1 MSFEEVIYSVEDG
14 VAVVTLNRP
23 DRLNAMTLTMAG
35 EIRAAMQQ
43 ATDDDAVRVIVLTG
57 AGRGFCAGADAAR
70 LQSRAA
76 GEASDAGEED
86 TLPFVGAIEGGLD
99 LPDAFAAKYAWIASV
114 PKPVIAAVNGPAV
127 GVGMVLPMFAD
138 IRFAS
143 DTARF
148 GTAFSKRGLVP
159 EYGLA
164 WLLPRLIQPSK
175 AFDLLYSAR
184 LVDADEALDMGMV
197 DKVLPTN
204 ELMPAVMDYAR
215 ELAKSVSP
223 RSNRVV
229 KEMIYQGLDQGFD
242 QAMAQCLEQMAEA
255 QKSDDFKE
263 GISAWK
269 DKRVPNFTGT

>member
-1 MSFEEVIYSVEDG
+1 MSYQEVIYNVEDG

-43 ATDDDAVRVIVLTG
+43 ATDDDQVRVIVLTG

-70 LQSRAA
+70 LQSRAS
-76 GEASDAGEED
+76 GEAVEVEE
-86 TLPFVGAIEGGLD
+86 TLPFVGAVDGGLN
-99 LPDAFAAKYAWIASV
+99 LPAAFAAKYAWIASV

-143 DTARF
+143 DTAKF

-159 EYGLA
+159 EYGLG

-184 LVDADEALDMGMV
+184 LVEADEALEMGLV
-197 DKVLPTN
+197 DKVFPTN
-204 ELMPAVMDYAR
+204 ELLPAVMDYAR
-215 ELAKSVSP
+215 ELATAVSP

-242 QAMAQCLEQMAEA
+242 QAMEQCLAEMMKA

-263 GISAWK
+263 GIAAWK
-269 DKRVPNFTGT
+269 DKRVPNFTGE

>member
-1 MSFEEVIYSVEDG
+1 MSYSEVIYTVEDA

-23 DRLNAMTLTMAG
+23 DRLNAMTLIMAG

-43 ATDDDAVRVIVLTG
+43 ATDDDEVRVIVLTG

-70 LQSRAA
+70 LQSRAS
-76 GEASDAGEED
+76 GEAVEQEE
-86 TLPFVGAIEGGLD
+86 TLPFVGAVDGGLN
-99 LPDAFAAKYAWIASV
+99 LPAAFAAKYAWIASV

-143 DTARF
+143 DTAKF

-159 EYGLA
+159 EYGLG

-184 LVDADEALDMGMV
+184 LVEADEALEMGLV
-197 DKVLPTN
+197 DKVFTTN
-204 ELMPAVMDYAR
+204 ELLPAVMDYAR
-215 ELAKSVSP
+215 ELATAVSP

-242 QAMAQCLEQMAEA
+242 EAMKECLVQMAEA

-263 GISAWK
+263 GIAAWK
-269 DKRVPNFTGT
+269 DKRVPNFTGE

>member
-1 MSFEEVIYSVEDG
+1 MLFQEVIYSVEQG

-35 EIRAAMQQ
+35 EVRAAMQQ
-43 ATDDDAVRVIVLTG
+43 ASDDDEVRVIVLTG

-70 LQSRAA
+70 LQGRVSGIAVEEE
-76 GEASDAGEED
+76 EAP
-86 TLPFVGAIEGGLD
+86 PFTGAIEGGLD
-99 LPDAFAAKYAWIASV
+99 LPQAFAAKYAWIATV

-159 EYGLA
+159 EYGLG

-175 AFDLLYSAR
+175 AFDLLYTAR
-184 LVDADEALDMGMV
+184 LVDADEAVDMGLV
-197 DKVLPTN
+197 DKVFPTN
-204 ELMPAVMDYAR
+204 ELLPAATDYAR
-215 ELAKSVSP
+215 ELATAVSP

-229 KEMIYQGLDQGFD
+229 KRMVYQGLDQGFD
-242 QAMAQCLEQMAEA
+242 SAMEQCLADMADA

-263 GISAWK
+263 GIAAWK
-269 DKRVPNFTGT
+269 DKRVPIFTGT

>member
-1 MSFEEVIYSVEDG
+1 MLFQEVIYSVEQG

-35 EIRAAMQQ
+35 EVRAAMQQ
-43 ATDDDAVRVIVLTG
+43 ASDDDEVRVIVLTG

-70 LQSRAA
+70 LQGRVSGIAVEEE
-76 GEASDAGEED
+76 EAP
-86 TLPFVGAIEGGLD
+86 PFTGAIEGGLD
-99 LPDAFAAKYAWIASV
+99 LPQAFAAKYAWIATV

-159 EYGLA
+159 EYGLG

-175 AFDLLYSAR
+175 AFDLLYTAR
-184 LVDADEALDMGMV
+184 LVDADEAVDMGLV
-197 DKVLPTN
+197 DKVFPTN
-204 ELMPAVMDYAR
+204 ELLPAAMDYAR
-215 ELAKSVSP
+215 ELATAVSP

-229 KEMIYQGLDQGFD
+229 KRMVYQGLDQGFD
-242 QAMAQCLEQMAEA
+242 LAMEQCLADMADA

-263 GISAWK
+263 GIAAWK
-269 DKRVPNFTGT
+269 NKRVPNFTGT

>member
-1 MSFEEVIYSVEDG
+1 MFFQEVIYSVEEG

-43 ATDDDAVRVIVLTG
+43 ASDDDEVRVIVLTG

-70 LQSRAA
+70 LQGRVSGIAVEEE
-76 GEASDAGEED
+76 EAP
-86 TLPFVGAIEGGLD
+86 PFTGAIEGGLD
-99 LPDAFAAKYAWIASV
+99 LPQAFAAKYAWIATV

-159 EYGLA
+159 EYGLG

-175 AFDLLYSAR
+175 AFDLLYTAR
-184 LVDADEALDMGMV
+184 LVDADEAVDMGLV
-197 DKVLPTN
+197 DKVFPAN
-204 ELMPAVMDYAR
+204 ELLPAAMDYAR
-215 ELAKSVSP
+215 ELATAVSP

-229 KEMIYQGLDQGFD
+229 KRMVYQGLDQGFD
-242 QAMAQCLEQMAEA
+242 SAMEQCLADMADA

-263 GISAWK
+263 GIAAWE
-269 DKRVPNFTGT
+269 DKRVPIFTGT

>member
-1 MSFEEVIYSVEDG
+1 MLFQEVIYSVEQG

-35 EIRAAMQQ
+35 EVRAAMQQ
-43 ATDDDAVRVIVLTG
+43 ASDDDEVRVIVLTG

-70 LQSRAA
+70 LQGRVSGIAVEEE
-76 GEASDAGEED
+76 EA
-86 TLPFVGAIEGGLD
+86 LPFTGAIEGGLD
-99 LPDAFAAKYAWIASV
+99 LPQAFAAKYAWIATV

-159 EYGLA
+159 EYGLG

-175 AFDLLYSAR
+175 AFDLLYTAR
-184 LVDADEALDMGMV
+184 LVDADEAVDMGLV
-197 DKVLPTN
+197 DKVFPTN
-204 ELMPAVMDYAR
+204 ELLPAAMDYAR
-215 ELAKSVSP
+215 ELATAVSP

-229 KEMIYQGLDQGFD
+229 KRMVYQGLDQGFD
-242 QAMAQCLEQMAEA
+242 SAMEQCLADMADA

-263 GISAWK
+263 GIAAWK

>member
-1 MSFEEVIYSVEDG
+1 MSYQEVVYNVEDG

-43 ATDDDAVRVIVLTG
+43 ATDDDQVRVIVLTG

-70 LQSRAA
+70 LQSRAS
-76 GEASDAGEED
+76 GEAVEVEE
-86 TLPFVGAIEGGLD
+86 TLPFVGAVDGGLN
-99 LPDAFAAKYAWIASV
+99 LPAAFAAKYAWIASV

-143 DTARF
+143 DTAKF

-159 EYGLA
+159 EYGLG

-184 LVDADEALDMGMV
+184 LVEADEALEIGLV
-197 DKVLPTN
+197 DKVFPTN
-204 ELMPAVMDYAR
+204 ELLPAVMDYAR
-215 ELAKSVSP
+215 ELATAVSP

-242 QAMAQCLEQMAEA
+242 QAMEQCLAEMMKA
-255 QKSDDFKE
+255 QKSGDFKE
-263 GISAWK
+263 GIAAWK
-269 DKRVPNFTGT
+269 DKRVPNFTGE

>member
-1 MSFEEVIYSVEDG
+1 MHFQEVIYSVEQG

-35 EIRAAMQQ
+35 EVRAAMQH
-43 ATDDDAVRVIVLTG
+43 ASDDDEVRVIVLTG

-70 LQSRAA
+70 LQGRVSGIAVEEE
-76 GEASDAGEED
+76 EAPQF
-86 TLPFVGAIEGGLD
+86 TGAIEGGLD
-99 LPDAFAAKYAWIASV
+99 LPQAFAAKYAWIATV

-159 EYGLA
+159 EYGLG

-175 AFDLLYSAR
+175 AFDLLYTAR
-184 LVDADEALDMGMV
+184 LVDADEAIDMGLV
-197 DKVLPTN
+197 DKVFPTN
-204 ELMPAVMDYAR
+204 ELLPAAMDYAR
-215 ELAKSVSP
+215 ELATAVSP

-229 KEMIYQGLDQGFD
+229 KRMVYQGLDQGFGS
-242 QAMAQCLEQMAEA
+242 AMEQCLSDMADA

-263 GISAWK
+263 GIAAWK
-269 DKRVPNFTGT
+269 DKRVPIFTGT

>member
-1 MSFEEVIYSVEDG
+1 MLFQEVIYSVEQG

-35 EIRAAMQQ
+35 EVRAAMQQ
-43 ATDDDAVRVIVLTG
+43 ASDDDEVRVIVLTG

-70 LQSRAA
+70 LQGRVSGIAVEEE
-76 GEASDAGEED
+76 EA
-86 TLPFVGAIEGGLD
+86 LPFTGVIEGGLD
-99 LPDAFAAKYAWIASV
+99 LPQAFAAKYAWIATV

-159 EYGLA
+159 EYGLG

-175 AFDLLYSAR
+175 AFDLLYTAR
-184 LVDADEALDMGMV
+184 LVDADEAVDMGLV
-197 DKVLPTN
+197 DKVFPTN
-204 ELMPAVMDYAR
+204 ELLPAAMDYAR
-215 ELAKSVSP
+215 ELATAVSP

-229 KEMIYQGLDQGFD
+229 KRMVYQGLDQGFD
-242 QAMAQCLEQMAEA
+242 SAMEQCLADMADA
-255 QKSDDFKE
+255 QNTDDFKE
-263 GISAWK
+263 GIAAWK
-269 DKRVPNFTGT
+269 DKRVPNFTGM

>member
-1 MSFEEVIYSVEDG
+1 MLFQEVIYSVEQG

-23 DRLNAMTLTMAG
+23 DRLNAMTLIMAG

-43 ATDDDAVRVIVLTG
+43 ASDDDEVRVIVLTG

-70 LQSRAA
+70 LQGRVSGIAVEEE
-76 GEASDAGEED
+76 EAP
-86 TLPFVGAIEGGLD
+86 PFTGAIEGGLD
-99 LPDAFAAKYAWIASV
+99 LPQAFAAKYAWIATV

-159 EYGLA
+159 EYGLG

-175 AFDLLYSAR
+175 AFDLLYTAR
-184 LVDADEALDMGMV
+184 LVDADEAVDMGLV
-197 DKVLPTN
+197 DKVFPTN
-204 ELMPAVMDYAR
+204 ELLPAVMDYAR
-215 ELAKSVSP
+215 ELATAVSP

-229 KEMIYQGLDQGFD
+229 KRMVYQGLDQGFD
-242 QAMAQCLEQMAEA
+242 SAMEQCLADMADA

-263 GISAWK
+263 GIAAWK
-269 DKRVPNFTGT
+269 DKRVPIFTGT

>member
-1 MSFEEVIYSVEDG
+1 MSYSEVIYTVEDA

-23 DRLNAMTLTMAG
+23 DRLNAMTLIMAG

-43 ATDDDAVRVIVLTG
+43 ATDDDEVRVIVLTG

-70 LQSRAA
+70 LQSRAS
-76 GEASDAGEED
+76 GEAVEQEE
-86 TLPFVGAIEGGLD
+86 TLPFVGAVDGGLN
-99 LPDAFAAKYAWIASV
+99 LPAAFAAKYAWIASV

-143 DTARF
+143 DTAKF

-159 EYGLA
+159 EYGLG

-184 LVDADEALDMGMV
+184 LVEADEALEMGLV
-197 DKVLPTN
+197 DKVFPTN
-204 ELMPAVMDYAR
+204 ELLPAVMDYAR
-215 ELAKSVSP
+215 ELATAVSP

-242 QAMAQCLEQMAEA
+242 QAMEQCLAEMMKA

-263 GISAWK
+263 GIAAWK
-269 DKRVPNFTGT
+269 DKRVPNFTGE

>member
-1 MSFEEVIYSVEDG
+1 MLFQEVIYSVEQG

-23 DRLNAMTLTMAG
+23 DRLNAMTLIMAG
-35 EIRAAMQQ
+35 EVRAAMQQ
-43 ATDDDAVRVIVLTG
+43 ASDDDEVRVIVLTG

-70 LQSRAA
+70 LQGRVSGIAVEEE
-76 GEASDAGEED
+76 EA
-86 TLPFVGAIEGGLD
+86 LPFTGAIEGGLD
-99 LPDAFAAKYAWIASV
+99 LPQAFAAKYAWIATV

-159 EYGLA
+159 EYGLG

-175 AFDLLYSAR
+175 AFDLLYTAR
-184 LVDADEALDMGMV
+184 LVDADEAVDMGLV
-197 DKVLPTN
+197 DKVFPTN
-204 ELMPAVMDYAR
+204 ELLPAVMDYAR
-215 ELAKSVSP
+215 ELATAVSP

-229 KEMIYQGLDQGFD
+229 KRMVYQGLDQGFD
-242 QAMAQCLEQMAEA
+242 SAMEQCLADMADA

-263 GISAWK
+263 GIAAWT
-269 DKRVPNFTGT
+269 DKRVPIFTGT

>member
-1 MSFEEVIYSVEDG
+1 MFFQEVIYSVEEG

-43 ATDDDAVRVIVLTG
+43 ASDDDEVRVIVLTG

-70 LQSRAA
+70 LQGRVSGIAVEEE
-76 GEASDAGEED
+76 EA
-86 TLPFVGAIEGGLD
+86 LPFTGAIEGGLD
-99 LPDAFAAKYAWIASV
+99 LPQAFAAKYAWIATV

-159 EYGLA
+159 EYGLG

-175 AFDLLYSAR
+175 AFDLLYTAR
-184 LVDADEALDMGMV
+184 LVEADEAVDMGLV
-197 DKVLPTN
+197 DKVFPTN
-204 ELMPAVMDYAR
+204 ELLPAAMDYAR
-215 ELAKSVSP
+215 ELATAVSP

-229 KEMIYQGLDQGFD
+229 KRMVYQGLDQGFD
-242 QAMAQCLEQMAEA
+242 SAMEQCLADMADA
-255 QKSDDFKE
+255 QNTDDFKE
-263 GISAWK
+263 GIAAWK

>member
-1 MSFEEVIYSVEDG
+1 MHFQEVIYSVEQG

-35 EIRAAMQQ
+35 EVRAAMQQ
-43 ATDDDAVRVIVLTG
+43 ASDDGEVRVIVLTG

-70 LQSRAA
+70 LQGRVSGIAV
-76 GEASDAGEED
+76 EEEKA
-86 TLPFVGAIEGGLD
+86 LPFTGAIEGGLD
-99 LPDAFAAKYAWIASV
+99 LPQAFAAKYAWIATV

-159 EYGLA
+159 EYGLG

-175 AFDLLYSAR
+175 AFDLLYTAR
-184 LVDADEALDMGMV
+184 LVDADEAIDMGLV
-197 DKVLPTN
+197 DKVFPTN
-204 ELMPAVMDYAR
+204 ELLPAAMDYAR
-215 ELAKSVSP
+215 ELATAVSP

-229 KEMIYQGLDQGFD
+229 KRMVYQGLDQGFGS
-242 QAMAQCLEQMAEA
+242 AMEQCLADMADA

-263 GISAWK
+263 GIAAWK
-269 DKRVPNFTGT
+269 DKRVPIFTGT

>member
-1 MSFEEVIYSVEDG
+1 MSFQEVNYAVEDG
-14 VAVVTLNRP
+14 IAVVALNRP

-43 ATDDDAVRVIVLTG
+43 ATDDESVRVIVLTG
-57 AGRGFCAGADAAR
+57 EGRGFCAGADASR

-76 GEASDAGEED
+76 GNAVEDED
-86 TLPFVGAIEGGLD
+86 TLPFTGAIEGGLE
-99 LPDAFAAKYAWIASV
+99 LAEAFAAKYAWIATV

-148 GTAFSKRGLVP
+148 GTAFGKRGLVP
-159 EYGLA
+159 EYGLG
-164 WLLPRLIQPSK
+164 WLLPRLMAPSK
-175 AFDLLYSAR
+175 AFDLLYTAR
-184 LVDADEALDMGMV
+184 LVDADEALEIGLV
-197 DKVLPTN
+197 DRVVPTN
-204 ELMPAVMDYAR
+204 ELRAEVMAYAK
-215 ELAKSVSP
+215 EIAQGVSP
-223 RSNRVV
+223 RSNKVV

-242 QAMAQCLEQMAEA
+242 KAMENCLAEMTKA

-263 GISAWK
+263 GIAAWK
-269 DKRVPNFTGT
+269 DKRPPNFTGK

>member
-1 MSFEEVIYSVEDG
+1 MLFQEVIYSVEQG

-35 EIRAAMQQ
+35 EVRAAMQQ
-43 ATDDDAVRVIVLTG
+43 ASDDDEVRVIVLTG

-70 LQSRAA
+70 LQGRVSGIAVEEE
-76 GEASDAGEED
+76 EAP
-86 TLPFVGAIEGGLD
+86 PFTGAIEGGLD
-99 LPDAFAAKYAWIASV
+99 LPQAFAAKYAWIATV

-159 EYGLA
+159 EYGLG

-175 AFDLLYSAR
+175 AFDLLYTAR
-184 LVDADEALDMGMV
+184 LVDADEAIDMGLV
-197 DKVLPTN
+197 DKVFPTN
-204 ELMPAVMDYAR
+204 ELLPAAMDYAR
-215 ELAKSVSP
+215 ELATAVSP

-229 KEMIYQGLDQGFD
+229 KRMVYQGLDQGFGS
-242 QAMAQCLEQMAEA
+242 AMEQCLADMADA

-263 GISAWK
+263 GIAAWK
-269 DKRVPNFTGT
+269 DKRAPIFTGT

>member
-1 MSFEEVIYSVEDG
+1 MSYQEVVYNVEDG

-43 ATDDDAVRVIVLTG
+43 ATDDDQVRVIVLTG

-70 LQSRAA
+70 LQSRAS
-76 GEASDAGEED
+76 GEAVEVEE
-86 TLPFVGAIEGGLD
+86 TLPFVGAVDGGLN
-99 LPDAFAAKYAWIASV
+99 LPAAFAAKYAWIASV

-143 DTARF
+143 DTAKF

-159 EYGLA
+159 EYGLG

-184 LVDADEALDMGMV
+184 LVEADEALEMGLV
-197 DKVLPTN
+197 DKVFPTN
-204 ELMPAVMDYAR
+204 ELLPAVMDYAR
-215 ELAKSVSP
+215 ELATAVSP

-242 QAMAQCLEQMAEA
+242 QAMEQCLAEMMKA
-255 QKSDDFKE
+255 QTSDDFKE
-263 GISAWK
+263 GIAAWK
-269 DKRVPNFTGT
+269 DKRVPNFTGE

>member
-1 MSFEEVIYSVEDG
+1 MSYQEVVYNVEDG

-43 ATDDDAVRVIVLTG
+43 ATDDDQVRVIVLTG

-70 LQSRAA
+70 LQSRAS
-76 GEASDAGEED
+76 GEAVEVEE
-86 TLPFVGAIEGGLD
+86 TLPFVGAVDGGLN
-99 LPDAFAAKYAWIASV
+99 LPAAFAAKYAWIASV

-143 DTARF
+143 DTAKF

-159 EYGLA
+159 EYGLG

-184 LVDADEALDMGMV
+184 LVEADEALEMGLV
-197 DKVLPTN
+197 DKVFPTN
-204 ELMPAVMDYAR
+204 ELLPAVMDYAR
-215 ELAKSVSP
+215 ELATAVSP

-229 KEMIYQGLDQGFD
+229 KQMIYQGLDQGFD
-242 QAMAQCLEQMAEA
+242 QAMEQCLAEMMKA
-255 QKSDDFKE
+255 QTSDDFKE
-263 GISAWK
+263 GIAAWK
-269 DKRVPNFTGT
+269 DKRVPNFTGE

>member
-1 MSFEEVIYSVEDG
+1 MHFQEVIYSVEQG

-35 EIRAAMQQ
+35 EVRAAMQQ
-43 ATDDDAVRVIVLTG
+43 ASDDGEVRVIVLTG

-70 LQSRAA
+70 LQGRVSGIAVEEE
-76 GEASDAGEED
+76 EAPQF
-86 TLPFVGAIEGGLD
+86 TGAIEGGLD
-99 LPDAFAAKYAWIASV
+99 LPQAFAAKYAWIATV

-159 EYGLA
+159 EYGLG

-175 AFDLLYSAR
+175 AFDLLYTAR
-184 LVDADEALDMGMV
+184 LVDAAEAIDMGLV
-197 DKVLPTN
+197 DKVFPTN
-204 ELMPAVMDYAR
+204 ELLPAAMDYAR
-215 ELAKSVSP
+215 GLATAVSP

-229 KEMIYQGLDQGFD
+229 KRMVYQGLDQGFGS
-242 QAMAQCLEQMAEA
+242 AMEQCLADMADA

-263 GISAWK
+263 GIAAWK
-269 DKRVPNFTGT
+269 DKRVPIFTGT

>member
-1 MSFEEVIYSVEDG
+1 MLFQEVIYSVEQG

-23 DRLNAMTLTMAG
+23 DRLNAMTLIMAG
-35 EIRAAMQQ
+35 EVRAAMQQ
-43 ATDDDAVRVIVLTG
+43 ASDDDEVRVIVLTG

-70 LQSRAA
+70 LQGRVSGIAVEEE
-76 GEASDAGEED
+76 EA
-86 TLPFVGAIEGGLD
+86 LPFTGAIEGGLD
-99 LPDAFAAKYAWIASV
+99 LPQAFAAKYAWIATV

-159 EYGLA
+159 EYGLG

-175 AFDLLYSAR
+175 AFDLLYTAR
-184 LVDADEALDMGMV
+184 LVDADEAVDMGLV
-197 DKVLPTN
+197 DKVFPTN
-204 ELMPAVMDYAR
+204 ELLPAVMDYAR
-215 ELAKSVSP
+215 ELATAVSP

-229 KEMIYQGLDQGFD
+229 KRMVYQGLDQGFD
-242 QAMAQCLEQMAEA
+242 SAMEQCLADMADA

-263 GISAWK
+263 GIAAWK
-269 DKRVPNFTGT
+269 DKRVPIFTGT

>member
-1 MSFEEVIYSVEDG
+1 MSYQEVIYNVEDG

-43 ATDDDAVRVIVLTG
+43 ATDDDQVRVIVLTG

-70 LQSRAA
+70 LQSRAS
-76 GEASDAGEED
+76 GEAMEVEE
-86 TLPFVGAIEGGLD
+86 TLPFVGAVDGGLN
-99 LPDAFAAKYAWIASV
+99 LPAAFAAKYAWIASV

-143 DTARF
+143 DTAKF

-159 EYGLA
+159 EYGLG

-184 LVDADEALDMGMV
+184 LVEADEALEMGLV
-197 DKVLPTN
+197 DKVFPTN
-204 ELMPAVMDYAR
+204 ELLPAVMDYAR
-215 ELAKSVSP
+215 ELATAVSP

-242 QAMAQCLEQMAEA
+242 QAMEQCLAEMMKA

-263 GISAWK
+263 GIAAWK
-269 DKRVPNFTGT
+269 DKRVPNFTGE

>member
-1 MSFEEVIYSVEDG
+1 
-14 VAVVTLNRP
+14 
-23 DRLNAMTLTMAG
+23 
-35 EIRAAMQQ
+35 AMQQ
-43 ATDDDAVRVIVLTG
+43 ATDDDDVRVIVLTG

-70 LQSRAA
+70 LQGRASGNA
-76 GEASDAGEED
+76 VVEED
-86 TLPFVGAIEGGLD
+86 TLDYTGAIEGGLD
-99 LPDAFAAKYAWIASV
+99 LPEAFAAKYAWIATV

-184 LVDADEALDMGMV
+184 LVDADEALDIGMV
-197 DKVLPTN
+197 DKVFPTN
-204 ELMPAVMDYAR
+204 ELLPAVMDYAR
-215 ELAKSVSP
+215 EMAKGVSP

-229 KEMIYQGLDQGFD
+229 KEQIYQGLDEGFD
-242 QAMAQCLEQMAEA
+242 QAMKRSLEAMAEA
-255 QKSDDFKE
+255 QKSSDFKE
-263 GISAWK
+263 GIAAWK
-269 DKRVPNFTGT
+269 DKRVPNFTGE

>member
-1 MSFEEVIYSVEDG
+1 MSYQEVIYNVEDG

-43 ATDDDAVRVIVLTG
+43 ATDDDQVRVIVLTG

-70 LQSRAA
+70 LQSRAS
-76 GEASDAGEED
+76 GEAMEVEE
-86 TLPFVGAIEGGLD
+86 TLPFVGAVDGGLN
-99 LPDAFAAKYAWIASV
+99 LPAAFAAKYAWIASV

-143 DTARF
+143 DTAKF

-159 EYGLA
+159 EYGLG

-184 LVDADEALDMGMV
+184 LVEADEALEMGLV
-197 DKVLPTN
+197 DKVFPTN
-204 ELMPAVMDYAR
+204 ELLPAVMDYAR
-215 ELAKSVSP
+215 ELATAVSP

-242 QAMAQCLEQMAEA
+242 QAMEQCLAEMMKA

-263 GISAWK
+263 GIAAWK

>member
-1 MSFEEVIYSVEDG
+1 MLFQEVIYSVEQG

-23 DRLNAMTLTMAG
+23 DRLNAMTLIMAG

-43 ATDDDAVRVIVLTG
+43 ASDDDEVRVIVLTG

-70 LQSRAA
+70 LQGRVSGIAVEEE
-76 GEASDAGEED
+76 EAP
-86 TLPFVGAIEGGLD
+86 PFTGAIEGGLD
-99 LPDAFAAKYAWIASV
+99 LPQAFAAKYAWIATV

-159 EYGLA
+159 EYGLG

-175 AFDLLYSAR
+175 AFDLLYTAR
-184 LVDADEALDMGMV
+184 LVDADEAVDMGLV
-197 DKVLPTN
+197 DKVFPTN
-204 ELMPAVMDYAR
+204 ELLPAVMDYAR
-215 ELAKSVSP
+215 ELATAVSP

-229 KEMIYQGLDQGFD
+229 KRMVYQGLDQGFD
-242 QAMAQCLEQMAEA
+242 SAMEQCLADMADA

-263 GISAWK
+263 GIAAWT
-269 DKRVPNFTGT
+269 DKRVPIFTGT

>member
-1 MSFEEVIYSVEDG
+1 MLFQEVIYSVEQG

-35 EIRAAMQQ
+35 EVRAAMQQ
-43 ATDDDAVRVIVLTG
+43 ASDDDEVRVIVLTG

-70 LQSRAA
+70 LQGRVSGIAVEEE
-76 GEASDAGEED
+76 EAP
-86 TLPFVGAIEGGLD
+86 PFTGAIEGGLD
-99 LPDAFAAKYAWIASV
+99 LPQAFAAKYAWIATV

-159 EYGLA
+159 EYGLG

-175 AFDLLYSAR
+175 AFDLLYTAR
-184 LVDADEALDMGMV
+184 LVDADEAVDMGLV
-197 DKVLPTN
+197 DKVFPTN
-204 ELMPAVMDYAR
+204 ELLPAAMDYAR
-215 ELAKSVSP
+215 ELATAVSP

-229 KEMIYQGLDQGFD
+229 KRMVYQGLDQGFD
-242 QAMAQCLEQMAEA
+242 SAMEQCLADMADA
-255 QKSDDFKE
+255 QNTDDFKE
-263 GISAWK
+263 GIAAWK
-269 DKRVPNFTGT
+269 DKRVPKFTGT

>member
-1 MSFEEVIYSVEDG
+1 MSFEEVLYQVEDA

-43 ATDDDAVRVIVLTG
+43 ATDDDDVRVIVLTG

-70 LQSRAA
+70 LQGRASGNA
-76 GEASDAGEED
+76 VVEED
-86 TLPFVGAIEGGLD
+86 TLDYTGAIEGGLD
-99 LPDAFAAKYAWIASV
+99 LPEAFAAKYAWIATV

-184 LVDADEALDMGMV
+184 LVDADEALDIGMV
-197 DKVLPTN
+197 DKVFPTN
-204 ELMPAVMDYAR
+204 ELLPAVMDYAR
-215 ELAKSVSP
+215 EMAKGVSP

-229 KEMIYQGLDQGFD
+229 KEQIYQGLDEGFD
-242 QAMAQCLEQMAEA
+242 QAMKRSLEAMAEA
-255 QKSDDFKE
+255 QKSSDFKE
-263 GISAWK
+263 GIAAWK
-269 DKRVPNFTGT
+269 DKRVPNFTGE

>member
-1 MSFEEVIYSVEDG
+1 MSYSEVIYTVEDA

-23 DRLNAMTLTMAG
+23 DRLNAMTLIMAG

-43 ATDDDAVRVIVLTG
+43 ATDDDEVRVIVLTG

-70 LQSRAA
+70 LQSRAS
-76 GEASDAGEED
+76 GEAVEQEE
-86 TLPFVGAIEGGLD
+86 TLPFVGAVDGGLN
-99 LPDAFAAKYAWIASV
+99 LPAAFAAKYAWIASV

-143 DTARF
+143 DTAKF

-159 EYGLA
+159 EYGLG

-184 LVDADEALDMGMV
+184 LVEADEALEMGLV
-197 DKVLPTN
+197 DKVFPTN
-204 ELMPAVMDYAR
+204 ELLPAVMDYAR
-215 ELAKSVSP
+215 ELATAVSP

-229 KEMIYQGLDQGFD
+229 KEMIYQGLDLGFD
-242 QAMAQCLEQMAEA
+242 EAMKECLVQMAEA

-263 GISAWK
+263 GIAAWK
-269 DKRVPNFTGT
+269 DKRVPNFTGE

>member
-1 MSFEEVIYSVEDG
+1 MHFQEVIYSVEQG

-35 EIRAAMQQ
+35 EVRAAMQH
-43 ATDDDAVRVIVLTG
+43 ASDDDEVRVIVLTG

-70 LQSRAA
+70 LQGRVSGIAVEEE
-76 GEASDAGEED
+76 EAPQF
-86 TLPFVGAIEGGLD
+86 TGAIEGGLD
-99 LPDAFAAKYAWIASV
+99 LPQAFAAKYAWIATV

-159 EYGLA
+159 EYGLG

-175 AFDLLYSAR
+175 AFDLLYTAR
-184 LVDADEALDMGMV
+184 LVDADEAIDMGLV
-197 DKVLPTN
+197 DKVFPTN
-204 ELMPAVMDYAR
+204 ELLPAAMDYAR
-215 ELAKSVSP
+215 ELATAVSP

-229 KEMIYQGLDQGFD
+229 KRMVYQGLDQGFGS
-242 QAMAQCLEQMAEA
+242 AMEQCLADMADA

-263 GISAWK
+263 GIAAWK
-269 DKRVPNFTGT
+269 DKRVPIFTGT

>member
-1 MSFEEVIYSVEDG
+1 MHFQEVIYSVEQG

-35 EIRAAMQQ
+35 EVRAAMQQ
-43 ATDDDAVRVIVLTG
+43 ASDDGEVRVIVLTG

-70 LQSRAA
+70 LQGRVSGIAV
-76 GEASDAGEED
+76 EEEKA
-86 TLPFVGAIEGGLD
+86 LPFTGAIEGGLD
-99 LPDAFAAKYAWIASV
+99 LPQAFAAKYAWIATV

-159 EYGLA
+159 EYGLG

-175 AFDLLYSAR
+175 AFDLLYTAR
-184 LVDADEALDMGMV
+184 LVDADEAIDMGLV
-197 DKVLPTN
+197 DKVFPTN
-204 ELMPAVMDYAR
+204 ELLPAAMDYAR
-215 ELAKSVSP
+215 ELATAVSP

-229 KEMIYQGLDQGFD
+229 KRMVYQGLDQGFGS
-242 QAMAQCLEQMAEA
+242 AMEQCLADMADA

-263 GISAWK
+263 GIAAWK
-269 DKRVPNFTGT
+269 AKRVPIFTGT

>member
-1 MSFEEVIYSVEDG
+1 MLFQEVIYSVEQG

-35 EIRAAMQQ
+35 EVRAAMQH
-43 ATDDDAVRVIVLTG
+43 ASDDDEVRVIVLTG

-70 LQSRAA
+70 LQGRVSGIAVEEE
-76 GEASDAGEED
+76 EAPQF
-86 TLPFVGAIEGGLD
+86 TGAIEGGLD
-99 LPDAFAAKYAWIASV
+99 LPQAFAAKYAWIATV

-159 EYGLA
+159 EYGLG

-175 AFDLLYSAR
+175 AFDLLYTAR
-184 LVDADEALDMGMV
+184 LVDADEAIDMGLV
-197 DKVLPTN
+197 DKVFPTN
-204 ELMPAVMDYAR
+204 ELLPAAMDYAR
-215 ELAKSVSP
+215 ELATAVSP

-229 KEMIYQGLDQGFD
+229 KRMVYQGLDQGFGS
-242 QAMAQCLEQMAEA
+242 AMEQCLADMADA

-263 GISAWK
+263 GIAAWK
-269 DKRVPNFTGT
+269 DKRVPIFTGT

>member
-1 MSFEEVIYSVEDG
+1 MSFQEVIYSVEDG

-23 DRLNAMTLTMAG
+23 DRLNAMTLVMAG

-43 ATDDDAVRVIVLTG
+43 ATDDDEVRVIVLTG

-70 LQSRAA
+70 LQSRAS
-76 GEASDAGEED
+76 GEAVEQEG
-86 TLPFVGAIEGGLD
+86 TLPFVGAIDGGLN

-197 DKVLPTN
+197 DKVFPTN

-215 ELAKSVSP
+215 ELATAVSP

-242 QAMAQCLEQMAEA
+242 EAMEQCLAQMAEA
-255 QKSDDFKE
+255 QKSDDFRE
-263 GISAWK
+263 GIAAWK

>member
-1 MSFEEVIYSVEDG
+1 MLFQEVIYSVEQG

-35 EIRAAMQQ
+35 EVRAAMQQ
-43 ATDDDAVRVIVLTG
+43 ASDDDEVRVIVLTG

-70 LQSRAA
+70 LQGRVSGIAVEEE
-76 GEASDAGEED
+76 EAP
-86 TLPFVGAIEGGLD
+86 PFTGAIEGGLD
-99 LPDAFAAKYAWIASV
+99 LPQAFAAKYAWIATV

-159 EYGLA
+159 EYGLG

-175 AFDLLYSAR
+175 AFDLLYTAR
-184 LVDADEALDMGMV
+184 LVDADEAVDMGLV
-197 DKVLPTN
+197 DKVFPTN
-204 ELMPAVMDYAR
+204 ELLPAAMDYAR
-215 ELAKSVSP
+215 ELATAVSP

-229 KEMIYQGLDQGFD
+229 KRMVYQGLDQGFD
-242 QAMAQCLEQMAEA
+242 SAMEQCLADMADA
-255 QKSDDFKE
+255 QKSDDFTE
-263 GISAWK
+263 GIAAWK
-269 DKRVPNFTGT
+269 DKRVPIFTGT

>member
-1 MSFEEVIYSVEDG
+1 MHFQEVIYSVEQG

-35 EIRAAMQQ
+35 EVRAAMQQ
-43 ATDDDAVRVIVLTG
+43 ASDDDEVRVIVLTG

-70 LQSRAA
+70 LQGRVSGIAVEEE
-76 GEASDAGEED
+76 EAP
-86 TLPFVGAIEGGLD
+86 PFTGAIEGGLD
-99 LPDAFAAKYAWIASV
+99 LPQAFAAKYAWIATV

-159 EYGLA
+159 EYGLG

-175 AFDLLYSAR
+175 AFDLLYTAR
-184 LVDADEALDMGMV
+184 LVDADEAVDMGLV
-197 DKVLPTN
+197 DKVFPTN
-204 ELMPAVMDYAR
+204 ELLPAAMDYAR
-215 ELAKSVSP
+215 ELATAVSP

-229 KEMIYQGLDQGFD
+229 KRMVYQGLDQGFGS
-242 QAMAQCLEQMAEA
+242 AMEQCLADMADA

-263 GISAWK
+263 GIAAWK
-269 DKRVPNFTGT
+269 DKRVPIFTGT

>member
-1 MSFEEVIYSVEDG
+1 MHFQEVIYSVEQG

-35 EIRAAMQQ
+35 EVRAAMQQ
-43 ATDDDAVRVIVLTG
+43 ASDDDEVRVIVLTG

-70 LQSRAA
+70 LQGRVSGIAVEEE
-76 GEASDAGEED
+76 EAP
-86 TLPFVGAIEGGLD
+86 PFTGAIEGGLD
-99 LPDAFAAKYAWIASV
+99 LPQAFAAKYAWIATV

-159 EYGLA
+159 EYGLG

-175 AFDLLYSAR
+175 AFDLLYTAR
-184 LVDADEALDMGMV
+184 LVDADEAIDMGLV
-197 DKVLPTN
+197 DKVFPTN
-204 ELMPAVMDYAR
+204 ELLPAAMDYAR
-215 ELAKSVSP
+215 ELATAVSP

-229 KEMIYQGLDQGFD
+229 KIFQILGRPPSRHPAHDID
-242 QAMAQCLEQMAEA
+242 PRIPPANR
-255 QKSDDFKE
+255 
-263 GISAWK
+263 
-269 DKRVPNFTGT
+269 RVG

>member
-1 MSFEEVIYSVEDG
+1 MLFQEVIYSVEQG

-35 EIRAAMQQ
+35 EVRAAMQQ
-43 ATDDDAVRVIVLTG
+43 ASDDDEVRVIVLTG

-70 LQSRAA
+70 LQGRVSGIAV
-76 GEASDAGEED
+76 EEEEV
-86 TLPFVGAIEGGLD
+86 LPFTGAIEGGLD
-99 LPDAFAAKYAWIASV
+99 LPQAFAAKYAWIATV

-159 EYGLA
+159 EYGLG

-175 AFDLLYSAR
+175 AFDLLYTAR
-184 LVDADEALDMGMV
+184 LVDADEAVDMGLV
-197 DKVLPTN
+197 DKVFPTN
-204 ELMPAVMDYAR
+204 ELLPAAMDYAR
-215 ELAKSVSP
+215 ELATAVSP

-229 KEMIYQGLDQGFD
+229 KRMVYQGLDQGFD
-242 QAMAQCLEQMAEA
+242 SAMEQCLADMADA

-263 GISAWK
+263 GIAAWK
-269 DKRVPNFTGT
+269 DKRVPIFTGT

>member
-1 MSFEEVIYSVEDG
+1 MSFQEVIYNVEDG

-43 ATDDDAVRVIVLTG
+43 ATDDDEVRVIVLTG

-70 LQSRAA
+70 LQGRAA
-76 GEASDAGEED
+76 GETVDEGE
-86 TLPFVGAIEGGLD
+86 TLSFTGAVEGGLD
-99 LPDAFAAKYAWIASV
+99 LPEAFAAKYAWIATV

-143 DTARF
+143 DTVKF

-164 WLLPRLIQPSK
+164 WLLPRLMQPSK

-184 LVDADEALDMGMV
+184 LVEADEALEMGLV
-197 DKVLPTN
+197 DKVFPTN
-204 ELMPAVMDYAR
+204 ELLPAVMDYAR
-215 ELAKSVSP
+215 ELATAVSP

-242 QAMAQCLEQMAEA
+242 AAMEQCLAEMAEA

-263 GISAWK
+263 GIAAWK
-269 DKRVPNFTGT
+269 DKRVPNFTGK

>member
-1 MSFEEVIYSVEDG
+1 MSFQEVIYQVEDG

-43 ATDDDAVRVIVLTG
+43 ATDDDEVRVIVLTG

-70 LQSRAA
+70 LQGRAA
-76 GEASDAGEED
+76 GTSVAEED
-86 TLPFVGAIEGGLD
+86 TLPFTGAIEGGLD
-99 LPDAFAAKYAWIASV
+99 LPEAFAAKYAWIATV

-197 DKVLPTN
+197 DKVFPTN
-204 ELMPAVMDYAR
+204 ELMAAVMDYAR
-215 ELAKSVSP
+215 DLATSVSP

-229 KEMIYQGLDQGFD
+229 KELIYQGLDQGFGE
-242 QAMAQCLEQMAEA
+242 AMERSLHEMSEA
-255 QKSDDFKE
+255 GKSEDFKE
-263 GISAWK
+263 GIAAWK
-269 DKRVPNFTGT
+269 DKRMPNFTGE